1 MSYYTRPQV
10 IYKRHYHF
18 QNFSPLANG
27 LCLIVITNKTP
38 LLPHYRPNYQDGSST
53 YRGARFESLNHKL
66 DEDYIDLEAGLF
78 GGMKFR
84 ILPPNL
90 STIWENN
97 FCQIT
102 YKGYSKNNFFWNIFL
117 EIYKTSYDL
126 LTCIRIYTL
135 LKYRGGAFTNPFT
148 NQPGGHDQ

>member
-1 MSYYTRPQV
+1 MYWRA
-10 IYKRHYHF
+10 YKTATLTSVQHIV
-18 QNFSPLANG
+18 PLANG

-38 LLPHYRPNYQDGSST
+38 LLPHYGPDYQDGSST
-53 YRGARFESLNHKL
+53 YRGAKFENPNHKL
-66 DEDYIDLEAGLF
+66 DEDYRF

-90 STIWENN
+90 LTIWENN

-102 YKGYSKNNFFWNIFL
+102 YKGL

-126 LTCIRIYTL
+126 LTCIWIYTL

>member
-1 MSYYTRPQV
+1 MRYYTRPQV
-10 IYKRHYHF
+10 IYKPHYHC
-18 QNFSPLANG
+18 QNFSSLANG

-38 LLPHYRPNYQDGSST
+38 LLPHYGPDYQDGSST
-53 YRGARFESLNHKL
+53 YRGAKFENPNHKL
-66 DEDYIDLEAGLF
+66 DEDYRF

-90 STIWENN
+90 LTIWENN

-126 LTCIRIYTL
+126 LLTCIWIYTL